1 MATAKKS
8 VKKMQSGGTAK
19 PTYNR
24 LGLARSAANKE
35 AGRDYNTPATKRDS
49 LDYKRG
55 FNMGLAGKKPSPLE
69 IKYQGKNQYEE
80 KGRWEGQ
87 NTPKKKV
94 LKKAKTGGSFP
105 DLNKDGKVTK
115 KDVLIGKGVLPKTAK
130 KGTTVKKAKV
140 GASMKKCR
148 YGCK

>member
-1 MATAKKS
+1 MLQPNPIKKIAKKA
-8 VKKMQSGGTAK
+8 VKK
-19 PTYNR
+19 NV
-24 LGLARSAANKE
+24 
-35 AGRDYNTPATKRDS
+35 
-49 LDYKRG
+49 
-55 FNMGLAGKKPSPLE
+55 
-69 IKYQGKNQYEE
+69 
-80 KGRWEGQ
+80 
-87 NTPKKKV
+87 PKKVSIDRTKQNPADEYPNLKDKTGFPIMGGGEGRRAPFKKGGV
-94 LKKAKTGGSFP
+94 IKKAKNGKSFP